1 MVANVVRKGMNATTD
16 FTKDIIKCHNS
27 EIQDLF
33 YKASD
38 HLVQVPVLVH

>member
-1 MVANVVRKGMNATTD
+1 MVANVVRKGMHATTD
-16 FTKDIIKCHNS
+16 FTKDIIKCHS